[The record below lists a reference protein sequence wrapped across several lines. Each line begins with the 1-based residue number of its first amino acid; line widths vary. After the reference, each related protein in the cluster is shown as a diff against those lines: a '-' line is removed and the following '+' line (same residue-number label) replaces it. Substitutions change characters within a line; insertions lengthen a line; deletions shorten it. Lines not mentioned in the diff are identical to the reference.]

1 MTSLLAF
8 FKLLRP
14 LNLFLSV
21 LSVLVSASILHYWNG
36 AVILKTAVT
45 MAALNAA
52 ANAFN
57 DYRDFESDKINRADR
72 PLPSGSLS
80 RKSALIIAIL
90 LFLCGIILST
100 FINFPSFVIVTL
112 ISTPLM
118 MLYSIRLKGTPLI
131 GNLVVAAILGLA
143 FLFAGTSFGNP
154 QGLVVPALL
163 AFGFTF
169 LREIVKDIADVDGD
183 RAAHLNTFPVKFGV
197 QLSVRLVL
205 GLCLLSGLGFLIPFL
220 MGIYGDAYLIILIL
234 GIEIPLLFIVS
245 SLVKS
250 PSIKTCKTSS
260 KILKVCI
267 LSGLLAVYLG

>member
-1 MTSLLAF
+1 MTPLFAF

-14 LNLFLSV
+14 LNLFLGTITV
-21 LSVLVSASILHYWNG
+21 LISASILHYWHTTTIVK
-36 AVILKTAVT
+36 AVLTVVS
-45 MAALNAA
+45 LNAA

-57 DYRDFESDKINRADR
+57 DYRDFDSDKINRADR

-80 RKSALIIAIL
+80 KNSALMAAVI
-90 LFLCGIILST
+90 LFLCGIILSV
-100 FINFPSFVIVTL
+100 FINFSSFVIASL
-112 ISTPLM
+112 ISAPLM
-118 MLYSIRLKGTPLI
+118 IIYSIWLKGRPLI

-163 AFGFTF
+163 AFGFNF
-169 LREIVKDIADVDGD
+169 LREIVKDIADVEGD

-197 QLSVRLVL
+197 QPSVRLVL
-205 GLCLLSGLGFLIPFL
+205 GLCLLMGSGFLIPFF
-220 MGIYGDAYLIILIL
+220 MDIYGYAYLIILIL

-260 KILKVCI
+260 QILKVCI
-267 LSGLLAVYLG
+267 LSGLFAVYLG